1 MDALTMVLQVV
12 SLVSMAAALVL
23 AAALAIRWRAYRC
36 MVLAPAVWAGLG
48 VVYYVLL
55 LAGRFS
61 DEAAQLWSAAHR
73 FMAALLILGVLLVLW
88 IVLSDESESS
98 DDEWDGRDE

>member
-1 MDALTMVLQVV
+1 MDALTTVLQVV

-48 VVYYVLL
+48 VVFYVLL

-61 DEAAQLWSAAHR
+61 DEAAQLWSDAHR
-73 FMAALLILGVLLVLW
+73 FMAALLILGVLLVW